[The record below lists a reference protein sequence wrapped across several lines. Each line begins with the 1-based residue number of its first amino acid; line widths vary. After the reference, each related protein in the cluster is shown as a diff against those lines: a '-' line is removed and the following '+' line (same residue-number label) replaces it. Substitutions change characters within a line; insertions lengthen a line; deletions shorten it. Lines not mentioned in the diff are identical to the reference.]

1 MKVLIT
7 CPPMLRAKDEFEPLM
22 RARGLEPVCP
32 DVTQTLS
39 EDELIDLLPTV
50 DGWIIGDD
58 PATLQVLK
66 AGIDGRLKAA
76 VKWGAGVDNVDFEA
90 FRELHIP
97 ITNTPG
103 MFGNEVADIALCY
116 SLMLARPVL
125 QIDKSVREGR
135 WEKLPGISMAG
146 KTAGIVGLGDIGLQT
161 SRRMR
166 SIGMRVIGWDPAVS
180 QLADTDIEVA
190 EWPGR
195 IAECDFIIFT
205 CALNAS
211 NQHMYNHHTIALS
224 KDGVRVVNV
233 ARGGLI
239 DETAVQ
245 MGLASGKI
253 HSAALDVFEVE
264 PLPERSPLREHPLCI
279 FGTHNS
285 SNTHEAVYRTS
296 VRAIDLL
303 ADFLKGSNA

>member
-1 MKVLIT
+1 MMKVLIT
-7 CPPMLRAKDEFEPLM
+7 CPPMLQAITNFLPIMEKKGWE
-22 RARGLEPVCP
+22 VICP
-32 DVTQTLS
+32 DVKQTLT
-39 EDELIDLLPTV
+39 EAQLMTILPNV
-50 DGWIIGDD
+50 HGWIIGDD
-58 PATLQVLK
+58 PATRQVLSC
-66 AGIDGRLKAA
+66 AVEGEFIAA

-90 FRELHIP
+90 CHDLHIP
-97 ITNTPG
+97 IANTPG

-146 KTAGIVGLGDIGLQT
+146 KTVGIVGLGDIGLQT

-180 QLADTDIEVA
+180 QLAHTDIEVA
-190 EWPGR
+190 EWPER
-195 IAECDFIIFT
+195 INECDFIIFT

-239 DETAVQ
+239 DETAMQ
-245 MGLASGKI
+245 MGLAAGKI

-264 PLPERSPLREHPLCI
+264 PRKKAPS
-279 FGTHNS
+279 
-285 SNTHEAVYRTS
+285 
-296 VRAIDLL
+296 
-303 ADFLKGSNA
+303 